1 MNDYEKKQTQAI
13 SLISQGFFT
22 ESGNNSLVSS
32 QTITNNLF
40 QRASGII
47 DEIVH
52 EGETFS
58 RALVVAKNYS
68 KIPPKTYAKVKRQ
81 IRGSSIDKIESLMKA
96 NYGVPDNGW
105 YSDETKA
112 AMKAKIK

>member
-1 MNDYEKKQTQAI
+1 MNWNERWGDLIIEELVLHDTECFCI
-13 SLISQGFFT
+13 SPG
-22 ESGNNSLVSS
+22 
-32 QTITNNLF
+32 
-40 QRASGII
+40 
-47 DEIVH
+47 
-52 EGETFS
+52 S
-58 RALVVAKNYS
+58 RSTPLTLAVAKNYS
-68 KIPPKTYAKVKRQ
+68 EIPPKTYAKVKRQ